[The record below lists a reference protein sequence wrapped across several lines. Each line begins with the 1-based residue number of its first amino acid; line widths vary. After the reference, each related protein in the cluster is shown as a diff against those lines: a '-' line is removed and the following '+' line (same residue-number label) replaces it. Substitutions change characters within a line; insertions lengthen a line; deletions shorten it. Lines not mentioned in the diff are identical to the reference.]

1 MTKQKRQKK
10 GVQTM
15 DRNSEYRRR
24 FGYDKDNPKL
34 YGEQEGDYLRSQ
46 AMQAG
51 DRIPDG
57 QNTVRPERQ
66 ERQERLNGNKLTSG
80 QKVLIGIGVGLYFLL
95 PILFMVIL
103 VFALIL
109 LIPSTEYLDD
119 YDDGKNYLSDEPGC
133 DGTSKSGESRDWGT
147 AFSDDDK
154 DSDEDSKED
163 SEEDDGKAH
172 LTFGDDA
179 ESSIQ
184 KRAEEHRR
192 NSLPEEG
199 TLRKNYTITY
209 DANGD
214 RLDGSL

>member
-1 MTKQKRQKK
+1 
-10 GVQTM
+10 M

-24 FGYDKDNPKL
+24 FGYDKENPKL

-46 AMQAG
+46 AMQTG
-51 DRIPDG
+51 DRIPEE
-57 QNTVRPERQ
+57 QNTVRPERP

-80 QKVLIGIGVGLYFLL
+80 QKVLIGVGIGLYFLL

-109 LIPSTEYLDD
+109 FIPSTEYLDD

-133 DGTSKSGESRDWGT
+133 DGNTSKSESRDWGT

-192 NSLPEEG
+192 NSLPEGG

-209 DANGD
+209 DANWD

>member
-1 MTKQKRQKK
+1 MTKQKRQKKK

-24 FGYDKDNPKL
+24 FGYDKENTKL

-51 DRIPDG
+51 DHIPDEH
-57 QNTVRPERQ
+57 NTVRP

-80 QKVLIGIGVGLYFLL
+80 QKVLIGVGIGLYFLL

-109 LIPSTEYLDD
+109 FIPSTEYLDD

-133 DGTSKSGESRDWGT
+133 DGNTSKSESRDWGT

-179 ESSIQ
+179 KSSIQ

-192 NSLPEEG
+192 NSSSREG
-199 TLRKNYTITY
+199 TLRKDYTITY

>member
-1 MTKQKRQKK
+1 MTKRKRQKK
-10 GVQTM
+10 KGVQRLM

-51 DRIPDG
+51 DHIPEG
-57 QNTVRPERQ
+57 QNTARP

-80 QKVLIGIGVGLYFLL
+80 QKVLIGVGVGLYFLL
-95 PILFMVIL
+95 PILFMIIL
-103 VFALIL
+103 VFALVL

-133 DGTSKSGESRDWGT
+133 DGTSKSRESRDWGT

-154 DSDEDSKED
+154 DSDKDSEE
-163 SEEDDGKAH
+163 SEEDDGKSH

-179 ESSIQ
+179 KSSIQ

-192 NSLPEEG
+192 NSSSEEG
-199 TLRKNYTITY
+199 TLRKNYTIVY

>member
-1 MTKQKRQKK
+1 
-10 GVQTM
+10 M

-24 FGYDKDNPKL
+24 FGYDKENPKL

-46 AMQAG
+46 AMQTG
-51 DRIPDG
+51 DYIPEEHK
-57 QNTVRPERQ
+57 TVRPERP

-80 QKVLIGIGVGLYFLL
+80 QKVLIGVGIGLYFLL

-109 LIPSTEYLDD
+109 FIPSVEYLDD

-154 DSDEDSKED
+154 GSDED

-184 KRAEEHRR
+184 KKAEEHRR
-192 NSLPEEG
+192 NSSPKEG

-209 DANGD
+209 DVNGD

>member
-1 MTKQKRQKK
+1 
-10 GVQTM
+10 M
-15 DRNSEYRRR
+15 DRDSEYRRR
-24 FGYDKDNPKL
+24 FGYDKENPKL

-51 DRIPDG
+51 DPNLG
-57 QNTVRPERQ
+57 EHYTARPERP
-66 ERQERLNGNKLTSG
+66 ERLNGNKLTSG
-80 QKVLIGIGVGLYFLL
+80 QKVLIGVGIGLYFLL

-109 LIPSTEYLDD
+109 FIPSTEYLDD

-133 DGTSKSGESRDWGT
+133 DSNASKSRESRDWGT
-147 AFSDDDK
+147 AFSDDK
-154 DSDEDSKED
+154 ESDEDSEE

-179 ESSIQ
+179 KSSIQ

-192 NSLPEEG
+192 NFSLREG
-199 TLRKNYTITY
+199 TLRKDYTIIY

>member
-1 MTKQKRQKK
+1 MTKQKRQKKK

-24 FGYDKDNPKL
+24 FGYDKDNLKL

-51 DRIPDG
+51 DHIPEEH
-57 QNTVRPERQ
+57 NTIRP

-80 QKVLIGIGVGLYFLL
+80 QKVLIGVGIGLYFLL

-109 LIPSTEYLDD
+109 FIPSTEYLDD

-133 DGTSKSGESRDWGT
+133 DGNTSKSRESRDWGT
-147 AFSDDDK
+147 DFSDNKEEDSMEDDDK
-154 DSDEDSKED
+154 S
-163 SEEDDGKAH
+163 H
-172 LTFGDDA
+172 FIFGDDA
-179 ESSIQ
+179 KSSIQ

-199 TLRKNYTITY
+199 TFRKNYTITY

>member
-46 AMQAG
+46 AMQTG
-51 DRIPDG
+51 DRIPEEHS
-57 QNTVRPERQ
+57 TIRP

-80 QKVLIGIGVGLYFLL
+80 QKVLIGVGIGLYFLL

-109 LIPSTEYLDD
+109 FIPSTEYLDD

-133 DGTSKSGESRDWGT
+133 DGTSKSRDWGT
-147 AFSDDDK
+147 AFS

-163 SEEDDGKAH
+163 SEED
-172 LTFGDDA
+172 
-179 ESSIQ
+179 S
-184 KRAEEHRR
+184 
-192 NSLPEEG
+192 
-199 TLRKNYTITY
+199 
-209 DANGD
+209 
-214 RLDGSL
+214 

>member
-24 FGYDKDNPKL
+24 FGYDKENPKL

-46 AMQAG
+46 AMQTG
-51 DRIPDG
+51 DYTPEG
-57 QNTVRPERQ
+57 QNTVRP

-80 QKVLIGIGVGLYFLL
+80 QKVLIGVGIGLYFLL

-103 VFALIL
+103 VFALVL
-109 LIPSTEYLDD
+109 FIPSAEYLDD
-119 YDDGKNYLSDEPGC
+119 YEDGKNYLSDEPGC
-133 DGTSKSGESRDWGT
+133 DNNTSKSESRDWGT

-154 DSDEDSKED
+154 DSDEDSAED

>member
-1 MTKQKRQKK
+1 
-10 GVQTM
+10 M

-51 DRIPDG
+51 DHIPEG
-57 QNTVRPERQ
+57 QNTARP

-80 QKVLIGIGVGLYFLL
+80 QKVLIGVGVGLYFLL
-95 PILFMVIL
+95 PILFMIIL
-103 VFALIL
+103 VFALVL

-133 DGTSKSGESRDWGT
+133 DGTSKSRESRDWGT

-154 DSDEDSKED
+154 DSDKDSEE
-163 SEEDDGKAH
+163 SEEDDGKSH

-179 ESSIQ
+179 KSSIQ

-192 NSLPEEG
+192 NSSSREG
-199 TLRKNYTITY
+199 TLRKDYTITY

>member
-1 MTKQKRQKK
+1 MTKQKRQKKK

-24 FGYDKDNPKL
+24 FGYDKENPKL

-46 AMQAG
+46 AMQAE
-51 DRIPDG
+51 DYIPDEH
-57 QNTVRPERQ
+57 NTIRP

-80 QKVLIGIGVGLYFLL
+80 QKVLIGVGIGLYFLL

-109 LIPSTEYLDD
+109 FIPSTEYLDD

-133 DGTSKSGESRDWGT
+133 DGSTSKSRESRESRDWGT
-147 AFSDDDK
+147 AFSDDEE
-154 DSDEDSKED
+154 EDSM
-163 SEEDDGKAH
+163 EDDGKAH

-179 ESSIQ
+179 KSSIQ

-192 NSLPEEG
+192 NSSLREG
-199 TLRKNYTITY
+199 TLRKDYTIIY

>member
-1 MTKQKRQKK
+1 
-10 GVQTM
+10 M

-24 FGYDKDNPKL
+24 FGYDKENPKL

-51 DRIPDG
+51 DPTLEG
-57 QNTVRPERQ
+57 QNTVRPERP

-80 QKVLIGIGVGLYFLL
+80 QKVLIGVGIGLYFLL

-103 VFALIL
+103 VFALVL
-109 LIPSTEYLDD
+109 FIPSVEYLDD
-119 YDDGKNYLSDEPGC
+119 YEDGKNYLSDEPGC
-133 DGTSKSGESRDWGT
+133 DGTSKSRDWGT

-179 ESSIQ
+179 KSSVQ

-192 NSLPEEG
+192 NSSSEEG

>member
-1 MTKQKRQKK
+1 
-10 GVQTM
+10 M

-24 FGYDKDNPKL
+24 FGYDKENPKL

-51 DRIPDG
+51 DYTPDG

-66 ERQERLNGNKLTSG
+66 ERQERLNGNKLTIG
-80 QKVLIGIGVGLYFLL
+80 QKVLIGVGVGLYFLL

-133 DGTSKSGESRDWGT
+133 DGNTSKSESRDWGT

-179 ESSIQ
+179 KSSIQ

-192 NSLPEEG
+192 NSSSREG
-199 TLRKNYTITY
+199 TLRKDYTIIY

>member
-1 MTKQKRQKK
+1 MTKQKRQKKK

-46 AMQAG
+46 AMQTG
-51 DRIPDG
+51 DHIPEEH
-57 QNTVRPERQ
+57 NTIRP

-80 QKVLIGIGVGLYFLL
+80 QKVLIGVGIGLYFLL
-95 PILFMVIL
+95 PILFMVFL

-109 LIPSTEYLDD
+109 FIPSTEYLDD

-133 DGTSKSGESRDWGT
+133 DGNTSKSESRDWGT

-154 DSDEDSKED
+154 KSDEDSEE

-179 ESSIQ
+179 KSSIQ

-192 NSLPEEG
+192 NSSTREG
-199 TLRKNYTITY
+199 TLRKDYTIIY
-209 DANGD
+209 DVNGD

>member
-1 MTKQKRQKK
+1 
-10 GVQTM
+10 M

-51 DRIPDG
+51 DHIPEEN
-57 QNTVRPERQ
+57 NTIRPERP
-66 ERQERLNGNKLTSG
+66 ERLNGNKLTSG
-80 QKVLIGIGVGLYFLL
+80 QKVLIGVGVGLYFLL

-133 DGTSKSGESRDWGT
+133 DGTSKPKESRDWGT

-172 LTFGDDA
+172 LTFGEGA
-179 ESSIQ
+179 EDVENSIR

-192 NSLPEEG
+192 NFSSEEG

-209 DANGD
+209 DANGN

>member
-1 MTKQKRQKK
+1 
-10 GVQTM
+10 M
-15 DRNSEYRRR
+15 DRDSEYRRR
-24 FGYDKDNPKL
+24 FGYDRENPKL

-51 DRIPDG
+51 DYIPDEH
-57 QNTVRPERQ
+57 NTIRP

-80 QKVLIGIGVGLYFLL
+80 QKVLIGVGIGLYFLF

-109 LIPSTEYLDD
+109 FIPSTEYLDD

-133 DGTSKSGESRDWGT
+133 DSNASKSRESRDWGT
-147 AFSDDDK
+147 AFSDDK
-154 DSDEDSKED
+154 ESDEDSEE

-179 ESSIQ
+179 KSSIQ

-192 NSLPEEG
+192 NSSLREG
-199 TLRKNYTITY
+199 TLRKDYTIIY

>member
-1 MTKQKRQKK
+1 
-10 GVQTM
+10 M

-24 FGYDKDNPKL
+24 FGYDKDNLKL

-51 DRIPDG
+51 DHIPEEH
-57 QNTVRPERQ
+57 NTIRP

-80 QKVLIGIGVGLYFLL
+80 QKVLIGVGIGLYFLL

-109 LIPSTEYLDD
+109 FIPSTEYLDD

-133 DGTSKSGESRDWGT
+133 DGNTSKSRESRDWGT
-147 AFSDDDK
+147 DFSDNKEEDSMEDDDK
-154 DSDEDSKED
+154 S
-163 SEEDDGKAH
+163 H
-172 LTFGDDA
+172 FIFGDDA
-179 ESSIQ
+179 KSSIQ

-199 TLRKNYTITY
+199 TFRKNYTITY